1 MQAHFCLHLYHF
13 SLYLHSVSLSIN
25 NLLSFLLKCTLCHI
39 FMHQKQVCEKKNK
52 AALLLRLG
60 LWDLPLCPLTK
71 AKYIFIASYKHS
83 GNSISASR
91 LPSSRSYQAVRDIYW
106 FLCAYGR
113 NPFWMLGLGNQ
124 FRLWLM
130 YIYSACIYS
139 LAVPLCELLYWFILT
154 VLNES

>member
-1 MQAHFCLHLYHF
+1 MRRK
-13 SLYLHSVSLSIN
+13 IN
-25 NLLSFLLKCTLCHI
+25 GTFTQIRTLGYLLSS
-39 FMHQKQVCEKKNK
+39 
-52 AALLLRLG
+52 
-60 LWDLPLCPLTK
+60 DK

-91 LPSSRSYQAVRDIYW
+91 LPSTRSYQAVRDIYW
-106 FLCAYGR
+106 FLCVYGEESI
-113 NPFWMLGLGNQ
+113 FGCWAGKQ

-154 VLNES
+154 VLNEAQRFNLFSLVII